1 MERSLLDA
9 MANNLYTNIDLNLLR
24 VFSILFQEKNMRLTA
39 ARLSVTQPAIS
50 KSLYKLRLHF
60 EDDLFVKSSK
70 GLTPTP
76 YGEELYSTI
85 SPILDSLE
93 VSLNNR
99 QEFDPKELAG
109 MLTIA
114 ISPRLMSAI
123 SSKMFLQI
131 NQSAPNLKVTFR
143 TWNQNT
149 QNEIENG
156 EIDLGISYSSD
167 FALKSLVSQKV
178 GSDHLHLICR
188 EGHPHQGDTISLQE
202 ATKYPIG
209 HILTPNWN
217 DKTTT
222 PEYVAEKHGVK
233 LNVALSSEL
242 PLVILE
248 AVQFSDM
255 IAPVSRFSNYEQ
267 LKNIRIIKLD
277 LSEDIVSPDIYSYF
291 HNKNDKTEKIHWLM
305 NIAKS
310 VLPEE

>member
-1 MERSLLDA
+1 

-24 VFSILFQEKNMRLTA
+24 VFSILFQERNMRLTA
-39 ARLSVTQPAIS
+39 ARLFVTQPAIS
-50 KSLYKLRLHF
+50 KSLNKLRLHF
-60 EDDLFVKSSK
+60 EDDLFVKSST

-76 YGEELYSTI
+76 YGEELYSTL
-85 SPILDSLE
+85 SPILDNLE

-99 QEFDPKELAG
+99 QEFDPKELTG

-114 ISPRLMSAI
+114 VSPRLMSAI
-123 SSKMFLQI
+123 SSKMFLKI
-131 NQSAPNLKVTFR
+131 SQSAPNVKVTFR

-167 FALKSLVSQKV
+167 FTLKSLVSQKIAT
-178 GSDHLHLICR
+178 DHLHIICR
-188 EGHPHQGDTISLQE
+188 EGHPHKGDIISPQE
-202 ATKYPIG
+202 AAKYPIG

-217 DKTTT
+217 DKTSA
-222 PEYVAEKHGVK
+222 PEYVAEKHGVE
-233 LNVALSSEL
+233 LNVVLSSEL
-242 PLVILE
+242 PLVVLE

-277 LSEDIVSPDIYSYF
+277 LSKEIVAPDIYSYF
-291 HNKNDKTEKIHWLM
+291 HYKNNQTEKTHWLM

-310 VLPEE
+310 VLPDE